1 MNNTTH
7 TPGPWVVSIGPPE
20 HVRISPIKTR
30 IIPAD
35 GRDMI
40 ITTAEYGVY
49 GPRNPMEAE
58 ANANLIAAAPAM
70 YEALKDSLV
79 LLEASYHDM
88 HDKFGAHDLGTLTVF
103 DCVEKVKA
111 ALAQAEARA

>member
-1 MNNTTH
+1 MTHTTKH

-70 YEALKDSLV
+70 YEALKQTCNVMENILTDSQL
-79 LLEASYHDM
+79 DTR
-88 HDKFGAHDLGTLTVF
+88 TLCGLTIR
-103 DCVEKVKA
+103 EWSTKVRA
-111 ALAQAEARA
+111 ALAQAEGKQ